1 MSVCEQKNVAGSV
14 YVCMCSQVLVFC
26 GFRFWFFQRDV
37 ILISFFWSS
46 LPLRINQVFDL
57 KSPLLPERIST
68 LLALANSLK
77 KIPQLQLGQQFYCFF
92 F

>member
-14 YVCMCSQVLVFC
+14 YFCMCSQVLVFC
-26 GFRFWFFQRDV
+26 RFRFWFFQRDV

-57 KSPLLPERIST
+57 KSPFASGTDFDIIGACKFTQENTTTSTRPAVLL
-68 LLALANSLK
+68 
-77 KIPQLQLGQQFYCFF
+77 FF